1 MASLALR
8 NLLHDKVRFAVTLT
22 GIVFSVVLSSI
33 QLGLFVG
40 FQAATASIV
49 ENSNADI
56 WISSKNL
63 VSVEDGSAFAESKIY
78 KVRSVPGIKEAT
90 KNLVTFG
97 NWKKA
102 NGAVV
107 GVELIGFDLNSEMLR
122 PWNLVEG
129 SAESLREPNAVIVD
143 ALYKEKLGITGIG
156 ETVEIGGRK
165 AKIVGFTNGI
175 RTFTTSPAVF
185 TSFKN
190 AQDYFNL
197 PENQLLYILVRAKEG
212 VDLQNLKTEL
222 QARLPDNDVY
232 TKAEIT
238 AKQQNYWM
246 FGTGAGIT
254 VLIAAGL
261 GLLVGVVV
269 VAQTIYAATVDHLK
283 EYGTLKAMGATNFY
297 LYRVIIIQAVLSG
310 IIGYAIGMSVALF
323 VSFGSQKG
331 TTAIIL
337 PAGLIV
343 ALFGL
348 TILMCIC
355 ASIVS
360 INKVTRIDPAMVFK
374 G

>member
-1 MASLALR
+1 MASLAVR

-49 ENSNADI
+49 ENSNADL

-63 VSVEDGSAFAESKIY
+63 VSVEDGSAFSESKLY
-78 KVRSVPGIKEAT
+78 KVLAHPDVAEAT
-90 KNLVTFG
+90 RNIVTFA
-97 NWKKA
+97 NWKKPD
-102 NGAVV
+102 GAIT
-107 GVELIGFDLNSEMLR
+107 GIELVGFDLNSEMLR
-122 PWNLVEG
+122 PWSVVQGNWEN
-129 SAESLREPNAVIVD
+129 LREPNAVMVD
-143 ALYKEKLGITGIG
+143 ELYQEKLGVSAIG
-156 ETVEIGGRK
+156 ETIEIGGRQ
-165 AKIVGFTNGI
+165 ARVVGFTSGI

-190 AQDYFNL
+190 AQNYFGL
-197 PENQLLYILVRAKEG
+197 GEDQLLYILVKAHAG
-212 VDLQNLKTEL
+212 ADLQTLKTDL
-222 QARLPDNDVY
+222 QTRLPDNDVY
-232 TKAEIT
+232 TQSEIT
-238 AKQQNYWM
+238 LKQQNYWM

-297 LYRVIIIQAVLSG
+297 LYQVIIIQAVLSG
-310 IIGYAIGMSVALF
+310 LVGYAIGMTFALF
-323 VSFGSQKG
+323 VSFSSQAG

-337 PAGLIV
+337 PWQLV
-343 ALFGL
+343 LALFGL
-348 TILMCIC
+348 TMLMCC
-355 ASIVS
+355 GASIVS
-360 INKVTRIDPAMVFK
+360 INKVTRLDPAMVFK